1 MLIPVLPLPLTLLIA
16 AADGVPNWDMN
27 SSCRAG
33 ASSGFAQAENAN
45 ERLKSCLES
54 ENRTR
59 EKLAADWSTYPAP
72 SERSVSDQ

>member
-59 EKLAADWSTYPAP
+59 EKLA
-72 SERSVSDQ
+72 VIG

>member
-27 SSCRAG
+27 SSCRGA
-33 ASSGFAQAENAN
+33 ASSGFAKAENAN
-45 ERLKSCLES
+45 ERLPIL
-54 ENRTR
+54 
-59 EKLAADWSTYPAP
+59 PP